1 MKIFPNDPK
10 YFSNKRR
17 LKIMAPQNRKL
28 LMVMYLLEKKSVMR
42 YNDED
47 EC

>member
-1 MKIFPNDPK
+1 
-10 YFSNKRR
+10 
-17 LKIMAPQNRKL
+17 MALQNRKL